1 MKDEK
6 KNVQESSHK
15 TFRYTF
21 LVPPCAPKLCI
32 KDVFSLRYHK
42 NNKMPEKN
50 GAPFKLLFIFP

>member
-1 MKDEK
+1 ME
-6 KNVQESSHK
+6 KNVQEGSHK

-21 LVPPCAPKLCI
+21 LTPLYAPKLCI
-32 KDVFSLRYHK
+32 KDVFSLRYQN